1 VLRWLGILAAGAR
14 TQMDDERDGFSALE
28 HARSV
33 QRARRDTRQDEAAT
47 DTSIAALVKQA

>member
-1 VLRWLGILAAGAR
+1 MA
-14 TQMDDERDGFSALE
+14 DERDGSSALD